1 MTTRAFTGSERQF
14 SQSVRL
20 RRQAAEEAAKPQ
32 EQTEIEKLS
41 DIHLA
46 AYKQREAEAA
56 EKEQADIA
64 TGKLR
69 IL

>member
-1 MTTRAFTGSERQF
+1 MTYAFTGSELQF

-41 DIHLA
+41 DMHLA
-46 AYKQREAEAA
+46 VYKQREAEAA
-56 EKEQADIA
+56 AREEQDIKS
-64 TGKLR
+64 GKIK

>member
-1 MTTRAFTGSERQF
+1 MTYAFTGSELQF

-32 EQTEIEKLS
+32 AQTEIEKLS
-41 DIHLA
+41 DIYLA

-56 EKEQADIA
+56 ARERADIA
-64 TGKLR
+64 AGKLR